1 MYRVALSVAHGK
13 HIRGKF
19 DPGCRYNGVTEYSMS
34 QAITFTLWQ
43 MMQWTPEILPALVP
57 PPSRMYP
64 VALLPA
70 WNLEQKTQMINRGG
84 EAGPFDLA
92 VEIHLNDHGSDAA
105 GTEVWCLGA
114 EEEAAIFQRHLVH
127 HLGTRDRGVRKKRYY
142 FLRATKPKALIVE
155 VAFIKNVWEMCA
167 NGIYHAEVALACYRA
182 IMEIT
187 GSGAYSYGREGQAA
201 EENSPVSLTLE

>member
-13 HIRGKF
+13 HMRGQF
-19 DPGCRYNGVTEYSMS
+19 DPGCRFNGVTEYSIS
-34 QAITFTLWQ
+34 QAITLTLRQ
-43 MMQWTPEILPALVP
+43 MMEFSSEMFPVILPFP
-57 PPSRMYP
+57 RT
-64 VALLPA
+64 
-70 WNLEQKTQMINRGG
+70 LEEKVQMINRGG

-92 VEIHLNDHGSDAA
+92 VEIHLNDHDSDAA

-114 EEEAAIFQRHLVH
+114 EEEAAVFQRHLVH

-155 VAFIKNVWEMCA
+155 AAFIKNVWEMCA
-167 NGIYHAEVALACYRA
+167 NGIYHVEVALACYRA

-187 GSGAYSYGREGQAA
+187 GSGAYSYGRGGQAA